1 MKKEAERKRARLDA
15 IKAEQDKIQAE
26 RDEMAAK
33 NAGDA
38 DANKVAQ
45 SLRQH
50 A

>member
-1 MKKEAERKRARLDA
+1 MAERKRARLDA